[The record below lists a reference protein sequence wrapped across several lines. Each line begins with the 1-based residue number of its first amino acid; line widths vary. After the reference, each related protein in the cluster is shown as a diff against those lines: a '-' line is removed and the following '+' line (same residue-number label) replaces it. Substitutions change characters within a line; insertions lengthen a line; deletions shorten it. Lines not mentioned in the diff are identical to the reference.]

1 MSLRA
6 LLRVVP
12 ASLLVLALA
21 CGGGEQPPAPPGDPI
36 GPPQAQPNPFDEVPA
51 LPSASPSG
59 SASAGPASALPAG
72 PPRVA
77 VGKQGAVAT
86 QEAHASDVGLA
97 ILQKGGNAID
107 AAVAIGFA
115 LAVTHPTAGNVGGG
129 GFMVIRTA
137 DDKTFALDYREAAP
151 SGASRDMYLDG
162 SKNPT
167 KESLNGPKAAGV
179 PGTVAGLAAAH
190 KKFGKLGWK
199 DVVAPAI
206 ALAKDGFVL
215 DEVEAKEIAGGVA
228 KMKELGFTTA
238 AKTFSKPDGSAL
250 AAGDKLVQP
259 ELGATLE
266 AISKDPRAFYTGPL
280 AEKMASE
287 VKKAG
292 GIWKTED
299 LKAYVAKWREPIRFS
314 YRGYDVVTMPP
325 PSAGGIVLKQ
335 LLVAAETMHLAD
347 KPWRSADEIHLFA
360 EAMRRTYADRN
371 LLLGD
376 PDFVKIPKDLLDAK
390 YIAGRM
396 ADIDPNKAT
405 PSSQIKAG
413 TPGKQESMQT
423 THFSVLDG
431 QGNAVSNT
439 YTLNTGFGSKF
450 MIPGTDVLL
459 NNEMDDFSVKPG
471 SPNVFGL
478 VQGEPN
484 KIEPGKRMLS
494 SMTPTILLKD
504 KKVRAVL
511 GSPGGPTISTTV
523 AQLVRAL
530 VDYGQPLDV
539 AVPALRAHHQWLPDQ
554 IWTENDM
561 PADVQAALE
570 KKGHVIKK
578 RDRIGH
584 ANCIEVDPKTGELR
598 AVADTTRGGGKAA
611 AY

>member
-1 MSLRA
+1 
-6 LLRVVP
+6 
-12 ASLLVLALA
+12 
-21 CGGGEQPPAPPGDPI
+21 
-36 GPPQAQPNPFDEVPA
+36 
-51 LPSASPSG
+51 
-59 SASAGPASALPAG
+59 
-72 PPRVA
+72 
-77 VGKQGAVAT
+77 
-86 QEAHASDVGLA
+86 
-97 ILQKGGNAID
+97 
-107 AAVAIGFA
+107 
-115 LAVTHPTAGNVGGG
+115 
-129 GFMVIRTA
+129 
-137 DDKTFALDYREAAP
+137 
-151 SGASRDMYLDG
+151 
-162 SKNPT
+162 
-167 KESLNGPKAAGV
+167 
-179 PGTVAGLAAAH
+179 
-190 KKFGKLGWK
+190 
-199 DVVAPAI
+199 
-206 ALAKDGFVL
+206 
-215 DEVEAKEIAGGVA
+215 
-228 KMKELGFTTA
+228 
-238 AKTFSKPDGSAL
+238 
-250 AAGDKLVQP
+250 
-259 ELGATLE
+259 
-266 AISKDPRAFYTGPL
+266 
-280 AEKMASE
+280 
-287 VKKAG
+287 
-292 GIWKTED
+292 
-299 LKAYVAKWREPIRFS
+299 
-314 YRGYDVVTMPP
+314 
-325 PSAGGIVLKQ
+325 
-335 LLVAAETMHLAD
+335 
-347 KPWRSADEIHLFA
+347 
-360 EAMRRTYADRN
+360 
-371 LLLGD
+371 
-376 PDFVKIPKDLLDAK
+376 
-390 YIAGRM
+390 M

-450 MIPGTDVLL
+450 MIPGTGVLL

-554 IWTENDM
+554 IWTENAM

-584 ANCIEVDPKTGELR
+584 ANCIEVDPKTEELR